1 MTPWCLKRRRRWRE
15 MRGGELPDATNN
27 QQRRDHHNRG
37 FGARRGRVCLFAR
50 RLVVPRRQNVRSAP
64 AVKDRKARREEKKK
78 TDVAMPESA
87 VASDGAIVGPLL
99 AEDMAWK
106 KDDTADL
113 VYEAVHAGF
122 RFVDTAC
129 QPRHYDEAGVGHG
142 WKTAAGEMGLK
153 RKDVF
158 LQMKLTAPDGQD
170 RNNMPCEGADDNQ
183 LKDEAARA
191 HDEAGRGRGHSTT
204 DDG

>member
-1 MTPWCLKRRRRWRE
+1 
-15 MRGGELPDATNN
+15 
-27 QQRRDHHNRG
+27 
-37 FGARRGRVCLFAR
+37 
-50 RLVVPRRQNVRSAP
+50 
-64 AVKDRKARREEKKK
+64 
-78 TDVAMPESA
+78 MPELA

-142 WKTAAGEMGLK
+142 
-153 RKDVF
+153 
-158 LQMKLTAPDGQD
+158 
-170 RNNMPCEGADDNQ
+170 
-183 LKDEAARA
+183 
-191 HDEAGRGRGHSTT
+191 
-204 DDG
+204 